1 MAENSSPPP
10 GEAPAAARAA
20 QAARAAEPAGRSRRG
35 MPDWLWQGAFVSGCL
50 LLMAGAVFVLGLI
63 AVQLASLVLALIA
76 AMLIAALFEPVLR
89 GLQRLRVHRAVA
101 ALLCLLILLTAFVT
115 PAVLVWNVAAAQFGD
130 VAGRLEEGAERLRTF
145 VANVLPITEE
155 QLNQMFRQASGR
167 LALGSNPLAGALTLV
182 EILAAIVLSLFVA
195 FFLLKDGPRM
205 WGWFIG
211 ELPERARR
219 PTHQVGEAMWETLT
233 RYIRG
238 TMAVAAID
246 AVGIGVALALIGV
259 PFALPLALLVFVGG
273 FVPYIGSTISG
284 SIAVLVALA
293 ANGPVDAL
301 LALGAVVAVQQLE
314 GNFLEPFIVGHQ
326 VRLHPV
332 AVVVAVFA
340 GSLTAGIAGAIVA
353 VPLVAVTYRVF
364 RVLRDRPERQD
375 YGQLPDNV

>member
-1 MAENSSPPP
+1 MSE
-10 GEAPAAARAA
+10 
-20 QAARAAEPAGRSRRG
+20 GRPLRRG
-35 MPDWLWQGAFVSGCL
+35 MPDWLWQGAVISGCL
-50 LLMAGAVFVLGLI
+50 LLMAGALFVLGFI

-76 AMLIAALFEPVLR
+76 AMLIAALFEPVLM
-89 GLQRLRVHRAVA
+89 GLHKLRVHRALG
-101 ALLCLLILLTAFVT
+101 ALLCLLILLAAFVT
-115 PAVLVWNVAAAQFGD
+115 PAVLVWNVASTQFGD
-130 VAGRLEEGAERLRTF
+130 LAGRLEEGAERLRAF
-145 VANVLPITEE
+145 VANVLPISEE
-155 QLNQMFRQASGR
+155 QLNQMFREASVR
-167 LALGSNPLAGALTLV
+167 LAPGTNPLAGALTVV
-182 EILAAIVLSLFVA
+182 EILAAIVLALFVA

-205 WGWFIG
+205 WGWFLG
-211 ELPERARR
+211 ELPERARLT
-219 PTHQVGEAMWETLT
+219 THEVGEAMWETLT

-246 AVGIGVALALIGV
+246 AIGIGVALTLIGV

-301 LALGAVVAVQQLE
+301 LALGAVIAVQQLE

-353 VPLVAVTYRVF
+353 VPLVAVSYRVF
-364 RVLRDRPERQD
+364 RVLRDRE
-375 YGQLPDNV
+375 GELSSGA